1 MDAKCRAVPAP
12 WLKMSATL
20 EKALIFDQ
28 CSQGF
33 GSLEESCPLEKQAL
47 DVLPGERQ
55 DWMWVHDSPN
65 REATEVRRDGERD
78 LDGEQALSSAQEGQ
92 RLAREKILASTLDS
106 PVTQQWPT
114 VIQPENV
121 IPFSW
126 VLQKRG
132 GELAVILFMGGSSV
146 ENELGHA
153 SASPASASDCVNCQG
168 DRTQEEVPL
177 INYPQELVMFEDIA
191 VYFTQ
196 KEWMCLI
203 PAQRDL
209 YRNVMLENYE
219 NLLSLGAFLFPKP
232 AVISQLEQGQES
244 YVLDLQGGDLR
255 GTPRSSCAVSSV
267 KTKIG
272 GEESTEKLEKLSFGN
287 EESHWVIRKNAQKN
301 HCGKPTGETVK
312 IKTGNSGEV
321 NDRAKKILM
330 DVSERKGKDLE
341 ENLHISSEYLM
352 YKRVPN
358 EHSFCECSAGH
369 ENVCWQSD
377 LILYDKMHTKEKPCE
392 CDECGRA
399 FRVTS
404 ALTLHKRI
412 HSGEKPYACEECGK
426 AFSQSSALTQHK
438 RIHSGEKPYMC
449 DQCHK
454 AFNGSSDLIKHKRI
468 HTGEKPY
475 ECGDCGKSF
484 RNISALTEHHR
495 IHTGEKP
502 FECNECWK
510 AFSSRSALSQH
521 KGIHNGGKPYK
532 CGDCGKAFK
541 TRNCLTMHQKIHTG
555 EKPYECTE
563 CGKAFQFRHCLTVHQ
578 RIHTGEKPYE
588 CAECGKAF
596 SGSSDL
602 TKHKRIHTGEKPYQC
617 AECGKAFSCSSDL
630 TKHKIIHT
638 GEKPYSCLQCGKAFG
653 GKSDLTKH
661 KRIHT
666 GEKPYECQECGKVFS
681 YSSGLRHHKKVH
693 TGEKPFRCN
702 ECGKTFHQSS
712 ELNVHERVHTGE
724 KPYKCEKCGKA
735 FRVSSDLNGH
745 KIRKHTEEKPPEYE
759 SEKSLSPVSF
769 PQSHPHLPT
778 CSI

>member
-1 MDAKCRAVPAP
+1 MDSKCSVVPAS
-12 WLKMSATL
+12 WFKMSATP
-20 EKALIFDQ
+20 EKPFIFDQ

-33 GSLEESCPLEKQAL
+33 GSLRSPFFLRRIGMSYL
-47 DVLPGERQ
+47 ERQ
-55 DWMWVHDSPN
+55 DWMWVHDSLT
-65 REATEVRRDGERD
+65 REVVIGMRGDEEQD
-78 LDGEQALSSAQEGQ
+78 LDGEEQALSSAQEEQ
-92 RLAREKILASTLDS
+92 NLAQKKILTSALDS
-106 PVTQQWPT
+106 PVIQHWPV
-114 VIQPENV
+114 VIQPQNF
-121 IPFSW
+121 IPVSW
-126 VLQKRG
+126 ILQEKR
-132 GELAVILFMGGSSV
+132 ASSSR
-146 ENELGHA
+146 E
-153 SASPASASDCVNCQG
+153 SALDHENCQEN
-168 DRTQEEVPL
+168 RAQEEVSL
-177 INYPQELVMFEDIA
+177 VSNPQKLVMFEDIA

-209 YRNVMLENYE
+209 YRNVMLENYQ
-219 NLLSLGAFLFPKP
+219 NLLSLGALQFPKP
-232 AVISQLEQGQES
+232 TVISQLEQGQES
-244 YVLDLQGGDLR
+244 YVLDPQGAGLR
-255 GTPRSSCAVSSV
+255 VASRSSCAEPAIR
-267 KTKIG
+267 TKIG
-272 GEESTEKLEKLSFGN
+272 GQKSTEKLEKLTFGN
-287 EESHWVIRKNAQKN
+287 EEAHWVILKSTQKN
-301 HCGKPTGETVK
+301 QCGKSVEETLK
-312 IKTGNSGEV
+312 NKNKNSRKM
-321 NDRAKKILM
+321 NDKANKILM
-330 DVSERKGKDLE
+330 DVSELKGKDLKGSLNE
-341 ENLHISSEYLM
+341 SSEYVI

-358 EHSFCECSAGH
+358 GCSFCEYSTVC
-369 ENVCWQSD
+369 ENTCWQSD
-377 LILYDKMHTKEKPCE
+377 LVLHEEMHVKEKACE
-392 CDECGRA
+392 CDECGKA

-412 HSGEKPYACEECGK
+412 HSGEKPYTCEDCGK

-438 RIHSGEKPYMC
+438 RIHSGERPYMC

-521 KGIHNGGKPYK
+521 KGIHNGGKPYE
-532 CGDCGKAFK
+532 CSDCGKAFK

-555 EKPYECTE
+555 EKPYECSD
-563 CGKAFQFRHCLTVHQ
+563 CGKAFQFRHCLTMHQ

-588 CAECGKAF
+588 CTECGKAF

-638 GEKPYSCLQCGKAFG
+638 GEKPYSCNQCGKAFG

-666 GEKPYECQECGKVFS
+666 GEKPYECQECGKAFS

-693 TGEKPFRCN
+693 SGEKPFECN

-712 ELNVHERVHTGE
+712 ELNVHKRLHTGE
-724 KPYKCEKCGKA
+724 KPYKCEKCGKT

-745 KIRKHTEEKPPEYE
+745 KIRKHTKEKSPEYAG
-759 SEKSLSPVSF
+759 EKSLSPICF
-769 PQSHPHLPT
+769 PQPHAHLPP